1 MLEFLSNPEDESRH
15 EERQQALLELLHAGG
30 LQQIDE
36 EKLLSLAEK
45 AKLYV
50 LHVLVY
56 TLITYNYF

>member
-50 LHVLVY
+50 LLVY
-56 TLITYNYF
+56 M